1 MVNSAF
7 VASGHGY
14 EISERGRCEAFDG
27 FEILANP
34 LGGFD
39 NASRASRSF
48 PGKSGPGVTYDSH
61 AVYLM
66 RRKGDAGD
74 KWASGRDYFVAVHHG
89 GGRYIWR
96 LPACHNY
103 QAETLDALLA
113 MPERA
118 LYSLLWGI
126 IEALDDTKR
135 AAEQDTAQAWRRAT
149 LGKRVKV
156 SRQPAKGR
164 AFVWIEP
171 AREEGESDAQHALRC
186 AFAKP
191 SGVR

>member
-14 EISERGRCEAFDG
+14 EISERGRCEAFDPY
-27 FEILANP
+27 EILANP

-39 NASRASRSF
+39 NASRAARSF
-48 PGKSGPGVTYDSH
+48 PSPSGGPGVTYDSH

-66 RRKGDAGD
+66 RRKDARPGE
-74 KWASGRDYFVAVHHG
+74 RDYYLAVHHRY
-89 GGRYIWR
+89 GRMIWR
-96 LPACHNY
+96 LPACYHY
-103 QAETLDALLA
+103 SDETIAALLA

-135 AAEQDTAQAWRRAT
+135 AAEDATAQAWRRAT
-149 LGKRVKV
+149 LEKRVKV
-156 SRQPAKGR
+156 SKQPAKGR

-171 AREEGESDAQHALRC
+171 KRREGDTDEQHRMRC

-191 SGVR
+191 AGVR